1 VIPDFVLPDSDGV
14 PHRLSE
20 FTAAGLAVL
29 IYARGS
35 WCPFCLRQL
44 SSYALIEDKDA
55 YHFYFDMPG
64 LKAESLDVQMEDD
77 QLTVAAER
85 KRPEGPQETEVH
97 IARRG
102 HGPLRRA
109 FKLPANASRDGIP
122 PGAFKVGRT
131 WRIDLDELL
140 RFLEAKPR
148 GRS

>member
-1 VIPDFVLPDSDGV
+1 MELVFENGWNGHSVMLD
-14 PHRLSE
+14 RLNSFRRE
-20 FTAAGLAVL
+20 TEEAAGGHRHPRAD
-29 IYARGS
+29 
-35 WCPFCLRQL
+35 
-44 SSYALIEDKDA
+44 LIEDKDA

-85 KRPEGPQETEVH
+85 KRPEWPQETEVH
-97 IARRG
+97 IAERG
-102 HGPLRRA
+102 HGPIRRA
-109 FKLPANASRDGIP
+109 FKLPVNASRDGIP